1 MDAYQLKP
9 WTQVATPHDDILR
22 GELEMS
28 TYAADL
34 WAVARGDPRCPKV
47 YRDPQD
53 FFGATYLTIAL
64 KELLRDVLRV
74 LGGGAGDRVLQ
85 LRTPFGGG
93 KTHTLIALYHLA
105 TARDILTGLGEL
117 PDPGPMRVAVLHG
130 LELDPHVGHKPK
142 GGPHLHTL
150 WGELAWQLGNAKG
163 AKEGGTEAYELV
175 RTQDEGRTAPGG
187 DVVRQLLSN
196 GPTLILIDEA
206 LVYVQKA
213 MAIPLHDS
221 TLGRQVMVFL
231 QTLTEVVRGLPQAA
245 LVYSLQASVHEATG
259 DEALLQD
266 LDHLVSRV
274 DAKREPVSGDEVM
287 CVVQRRLF
295 KDLGEEPVR
304 QAVARAYAALYQ
316 RLREGLGQTESERRE
331 AAYEAEILQERIL
344 KSYPFHPDLLDLM
357 YHRWGS
363 LPSYQRTRGA
373 LQFLATTVHALW
385 HNPQAAQPLIGPG
398 DVLLGDEAV
407 RGTFFSQVGERE
419 RYTAVMD
426 ADLTGTQARVKEVD
440 RRVGQESPA
449 LQHLRVG
456 TRLATAAFLY
466 SFGAREGEDRGVVES
481 ELIASCLAP
490 GLDRMVLAA
499 TLGDLREQL
508 LYLHYTG
515 RRYRFEPRPNLNK
528 LIADEARK
536 FSPEEVLD
544 RVQAEL
550 ARGMGN
556 GRGVVL
562 WPTDSTAIPDREPEF
577 KFVYLHPSWAERTD
591 EEIERGLRDWT
602 ERRGNVKRDHLN
614 ALAFVVPAHQP
625 ADRARAAARQ
635 LVGIESLLGQR
646 KKYQF
651 TAEQVEELEERRANA
666 QTDLGAALLRLYE
679 RVRFPVPERQGEA
692 PYRLETV
699 DLRVQLAAGRDIHG
713 RTLEALRN
721 WVFDYVTPT
730 RLVALTRLGQ
740 SREEGGPPLE
750 HLACEQMV
758 PWFFSYLDFP
768 KLLDAG
774 ALRKCIAQ
782 GVDDK
787 AFGYMAGAR
796 VDERG
801 ELIASP
807 AHVRF
812 GKPLLTDEVDLS
824 AGAYLLSADLATRL
838 TAPEVKDKGAIAGRI
853 WFDADRDGVPEPDEK
868 GLAGL
873 TVRFE
878 KDGVEVGRAL
888 TGADGSYIS
897 PPLPVGK
904 IKVVCEAGPQYTQT
918 TPSCVELPVTAQA
931 QVAADFGLWA
941 EEKPGRNRYRLRATA
956 DKSQAF
962 TVFTVLQNL
971 ADKARKVTVTFS
983 VEAEAE
989 EPFDPVW
996 LRNAVEEPLDE
1007 ANIAAQSQLE

>member
-1 MDAYQLKP
+1 MEAYQLKP

-34 WAVARGDPRCPKV
+34 WAVARNDSRCPRV
-47 YRDPQD
+47 YRDPRD
-53 FFGATYLTIAL
+53 FFVATYLTTAL
-64 KELLRDVLRV
+64 KELLRDVLQV
-74 LGGGAGDRVLQ
+74 LGGGSGDRVLQ

-93 KTHTLIALYHLA
+93 KTHTLIALYHLV
-105 TARDILTGLGEL
+105 TARDVLTSLPDLQDL
-117 PDPGPMRVAVLHG
+117 PDPGPVRVAVLHG
-130 LELDPHVGHKPK
+130 LELDPHVGRKPK
-142 GGPHLHTL
+142 DGPHLHTL
-150 WGELAWQLGNAKG
+150 WGELAWQLGG
-163 AKEGGTEAYELV
+163 AEAYELV

-187 DVVRQLLSN
+187 DIVRQLLDD

-206 LVYVQKA
+206 LLYVQKA

-295 KDLGEEPVR
+295 KDLGEEAVR
-304 QAVARAYAALYQ
+304 QAVARAYAVLFQ

-331 AAYEAEILQERIL
+331 AAHEAEVLQERIL

-385 HNPQAAQPLIGPG
+385 HNPQTAQPLIGPG

-456 TRLATAAFLY
+456 TRLATATFLY

-528 LIADEARK
+528 LIADEANK
-536 FSPEEVLD
+536 FSPDEVLD
-544 RVQAEL
+544 RVQTEL
-550 ARGMGN
+550 AKGMGS

-562 WPTDSTAIPDREPEF
+562 WPMDSSAIPDREPEF
-577 KFVYLHPSWAERTD
+577 KVVYLHPSWAERTED
-591 EEIERGLRDWT
+591 EIERGLRDWT
-602 ERRGNVKRDHLN
+602 GQRGNVKREYLN

-635 LVGIESLLGQR
+635 LLGIESLLSQR

-651 TAEQVEELEERRANA
+651 TAEQVEELEERRSNA
-666 QTDLGAALLRLYE
+666 RTDLEAALLRLYE
-679 RVRFPVPERQGEA
+679 RVRLPVPEREGEA
-692 PYRLETV
+692 PYTLETV
-699 DLRVQLAAGRDIHG
+699 DLRAQLAAGRDIHG

-730 RLVALTRLGQ
+730 RLVTLTRLGQ
-740 SREEGGPPLE
+740 PREEGETPLE
-750 HLACEQMV
+750 HLACEQIV
-758 PWFFSYLDFP
+758 P
-768 KLLDAG
+768 
-774 ALRKCIAQ
+774 
-782 GVDDK
+782 
-787 AFGYMAGAR
+787 
-796 VDERG
+796 
-801 ELIASP
+801 
-807 AHVRF
+807 
-812 GKPLLTDEVDLS
+812 
-824 AGAYLLSADLATRL
+824 
-838 TAPEVKDKGAIAGRI
+838 
-853 WFDADRDGVPEPDEK
+853 
-868 GLAGL
+868 
-873 TVRFE
+873 
-878 KDGVEVGRAL
+878 
-888 TGADGSYIS
+888 
-897 PPLPVGK
+897 
-904 IKVVCEAGPQYTQT
+904 
-918 TPSCVELPVTAQA
+918 
-931 QVAADFGLWA
+931 
-941 EEKPGRNRYRLRATA
+941 
-956 DKSQAF
+956 
-962 TVFTVLQNL
+962 
-971 ADKARKVTVTFS
+971 
-983 VEAEAE
+983 
-989 EPFDPVW
+989 
-996 LRNAVEEPLDE
+996 
-1007 ANIAAQSQLE
+1007 